1 MASVCAVT
9 ALDRRWH
16 RFDVEYR
23 LPSDLPASIKARD
36 GRLIYTASAS
46 VTIVRAL
53 SRAAPASWSAS
64 VQCWSPDV
72 HFAVKGTH
80 TFTAESAQSRP
91 ISRGLEGFLEGVLE
105 NPTLPKFQKIKLQS
119 IFLAQL
125 VLSLSYDVQ
134 NSSVRLSVCLF
145 ACVLTMVVQIVT
157 TTPPTRRN
165 L

>member
-1 MASVCAVT
+1 MCPIHLTVGVRAVT

-72 HFAVKGTH
+72 HFAVNGTR
-80 TFTAESAQSRP
+80 TFVVESAPSRP
-91 ISRGLEGFLEGVLE
+91 MHNQRDSWKGSWKTPPSLNSRIS
-105 NPTLPKFQKIKLQS
+105 NCSP
-119 IFLAQL
+119 
-125 VLSLSYDVQ
+125 SL
-134 NSSVRLSVCLF
+134 RLSVQNVAF
-145 ACVLTMVVQIVT
+145 SSFHYVSF
-157 TTPPTRRN
+157 
-165 L
+165 